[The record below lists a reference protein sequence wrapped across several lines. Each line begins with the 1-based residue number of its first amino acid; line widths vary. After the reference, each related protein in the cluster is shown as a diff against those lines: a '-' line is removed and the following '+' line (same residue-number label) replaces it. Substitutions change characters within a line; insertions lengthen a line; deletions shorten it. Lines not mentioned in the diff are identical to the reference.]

1 MIKKGNNTIVRL
13 QIKALSA
20 NKAWQ
25 GRRFKT
31 NAYKQFE
38 YNLSYL
44 LPLSLPSISK
54 ADIIANKP
62 LKIAFKYGFSSKL
75 SDVDNPIKLCLD
87 IMQKK
92 YGFDDRNVF
101 EISAEK
107 EIVKKGE
114 EYIEIDA
121 NLYKAK

>member
-1 MIKKGNNTIVRL
+1 MIKNGNNSIVR
-13 QIKALSA
+13 IKVKALST

-31 NAYKQFE
+31 DTYKQFE
-38 YNLSYL
+38 HTLSYL
-44 LPLSLPSISK
+44 LPLNLPNISK
-54 ADIIANKP
+54 QDIIDSKP
-62 LKIAFKYGFSSKL
+62 LKIDFRYGFSSKL

-101 EISAEK
+101 KVSAEK

-114 EYIEIDA
+114 EYIEISA
-121 NLYKAK
+121 SIYKTR